1 MKSRM
6 RGSRRMGTILRYAQE
21 QEAANGLRGCELLDE
36 R

>member
-6 RGSRRMGTILRYAQE
+6 RGRCRMGTISRYAQE